1 MSLKK
6 PTHRGIGRAL
16 IAMAVV
22 IEFSIAL
29 SGQSFA
35 QEAKEKV
42 RVALGIEWPAY
53 AMWNLAAE
61 LNLAPDLDLEVSTI
75 NDPFAAWTLLGAGE
89 REVVHATMEY
99 APIATEQ
106 GVPIK
111 LVAYTTVSYGADHVV
126 GSEGM
131 NNSTKIRG
139 SRVAAVEGYLGQV
152 MMGIWLD
159 EQGVGVDEVTWINL
173 AGDQAASAMLAGDI
187 DLAYLFSPYTE
198 QVIEQLAGSA
208 VLGSTRKPNWL
219 EKGFMTDAI
228 YMSDKFLAEKP
239 EVAVKAMKAFWGAV
253 AFWQANPKEA
263 NKMVSNILKWDLAD
277 IDAINGVT
285 GTREDSTIWQYTFME
300 AVRICAGA
308 PGDGPFGQ
316 MNGHAYTAV
325 ETINDWWIKFGQMEK
340 RIDPKDAVD
349 CSVMNA
355 LYDSGYRG

>member
-6 PTHRGIGRAL
+6 STHRIIGRAL
-16 IAMAVV
+16 IATAVV
-22 IEFSIAL
+22 IVFSMAL
-29 SGQSFA
+29 SNQSFA
-35 QEAKEKV
+35 RDKV

-61 LNLAPDLDLEVSTI
+61 LDLAPDLEFEVSTI
-75 NDPFAAWTLLGAGE
+75 NDPFTGWTMLAAGQMEIMHG
-89 REVVHATMEY
+89 TMEY
-99 APIATEQ
+99 APIAAEE

-126 GSEGM
+126 GIKGM
-131 NNSTKIRG
+131 DDSSKIRG

-159 EQGVGVDEVTWINL
+159 EQGVSVDEVEWINL

-198 QVIEQLAGSA
+198 QVIEQLDGSMI
-208 VLGSTRKPNWL
+208 LGSTRKPNWL

-277 IDAINGVT
+277 IDAYQWCDRHPRGL
-285 GTREDSTIWQYTFME
+285 DHL
-300 AVRICAGA
+300 AVHLHGGSPHLRG
-308 PGDGPFGQ
+308 G
-316 MNGHAYTAV
+316 
-325 ETINDWWIKFGQMEK
+325 
-340 RIDPKDAVD
+340 
-349 CSVMNA
+349 
-355 LYDSGYRG
+355 SG